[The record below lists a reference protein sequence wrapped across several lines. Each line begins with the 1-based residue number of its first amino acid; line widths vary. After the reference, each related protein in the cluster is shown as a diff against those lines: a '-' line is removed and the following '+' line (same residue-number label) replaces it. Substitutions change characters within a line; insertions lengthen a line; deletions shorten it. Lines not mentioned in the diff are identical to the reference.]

1 MFGGA
6 RVRKG
11 SRSAGF
17 TMIELMLGLGVL
29 LVAVLGALGSQLV
42 SHDLVQTT
50 KETDA
55 ATTDLQA
62 AMEQLL
68 LRGPDQI
75 PVAGSPFQAGQPIVA
90 FENLRLKDERLVAT
104 YPGYT
109 PGGTGALSVAGAL
122 TSLSGWHGSSGN
134 ENWLHSAIE
143 NHGALLSSA
152 QWFTSWPGRC
162 TVGAAA
168 GSVPR
173 VSCQAV
179 MV

>member
-6 RVRKG
+6 RIRKV

-50 KETDA
+50 RETDA

-68 LRGPDQI
+68 ISPPDQI
-75 PVAGSPFQAGQPIVA
+75 PIAGSAFQSGQPIAA
-90 FENLRLKDERLVAT
+90 FESLHLKDQRIIAT

-109 PGGTGALSVAGAL
+109 PGLAVPDPLQIVL
-122 TSLSGWHGSSGN
+122 TATWTD
-134 ENWLHSAIE
+134 
-143 NHGALLSSA
+143 
-152 QWFTSWPGRC
+152 FRGR
-162 TVGAAA
+162 
-168 GSVPR
+168 PR
-173 VSCQAV
+173 SMRIACLKTR
-179 MV
+179 

>member
-6 RVRKG
+6 RIRQG

-42 SHDLVQTT
+42 SHDLVRTT
-50 KETDA
+50 RETDA

-68 LRGPDQI
+68 LRGLDQI
-75 PVAGSPFQAGQPIVA
+75 PVASSPFESGQPIAA
-90 FENLRLKDERLVAT
+90 FEGLHLKDQRIVAT

-109 PGGTGALSVAGAL
+109 PGLAVPDPLQIVLRATW
-122 TSLSGWHGSSGN
+122 TD
-134 ENWLHSAIE
+134 
-143 NHGALLSSA
+143 
-152 QWFTSWPGRC
+152 FRGR
-162 TVGAAA
+162 
-168 GSVPR
+168 PR
-173 VSCQAV
+173 SMQIACLKTR
-179 MV
+179 